1 MNVRHRS
8 TSRPSHLAG
17 PLAIALAC
25 ASASLFAAGKP
36 SAASAPA
43 AAPAATVQ
51 AAKGNAAPFAPGHP
65 PAGALPSPAK
75 VVAAPTLDFGP
86 SLHEISP
93 PHDEP
98 FLPEGPGRQ
107 AFVSNCV
114 ICHSPRYVTNQS
126 VYPRSIWLSE
136 VKKMA
141 SLYGAPI
148 PPDQIPAITDYLVFF
163 HGKEDARHGQAH

>member
-17 PLAIALAC
+17 SLAIALAC
-25 ASASLFAAGKP
+25 ASASLSAAGKP

-51 AAKGNAAPFAPGHP
+51 AAKGNAAPFAPGQP
-65 PAGALPSPAK
+65 PAGALPSPAQ

-136 VKKMA
+136 VKKMG

-148 PPDQIPAITDYLVFF
+148 PPDQIRAITDYLVFF
-163 HGKEDARHGQAH
+163 HGKEDAKHGPTH